1 MRDIDC
7 DWVGVLRGYDDW
19 YDDWVFEGKD
29 AAESCDK
36 LNGVEVILEDWER
49 EPMLF

>member
-1 MRDIDC
+1 MRDMAC
-7 DWVGVLRGYDDW
+7 DWVGVWRG

-29 AAESCDK
+29 AAESCEK
-36 LNGVEVILEDWER
+36 LNGVERILEDWER